1 MGDRVADL
9 RMIGVAVQGAG
20 CRALCEAVIFNVGNW
35 GRRDPGGVV
44 DTRVTRFRPA
54 C

>member
-35 GRRDPGGVV
+35 GRRDELCLNLG
-44 DTRVTRFRPA
+44 DA
-54 C
+54 A